1 MATFFTSRRKKK
13 RENQPLFSFLEKL
26 FVSLHKK
33 IKKRYAQ
40 KRHTCVYSLSL
51 FQIRSFSRERE
62 QVELNARWSGWKRRS
77 RLVLLRRCSR
87 WDFSFFFFPRL
98 RRENHRLFLPRAREK
113 CAARW
118 GWVCFIWWDAKI
130 RTGGCDCFCIVVN
143 VFVSDVMV
151 VSWCGGVLRTPTTR
165 RRTRDFGPKRKD
177 LFGTVCCANV
187 FCNKKRNKKQNTNLF
202 FSLLF
207 QKTTE
212 H

>member
-1 MATFFTSRRKKK
+1 MCI
-13 RENQPLFSFLEKL
+13 L
-26 FVSLHKK
+26 
-33 IKKRYAQ
+33 
-40 KRHTCVYSLSL
+40 SLSL
-51 FQIRSFSRERE
+51 FQNPFVFARTRIGWNERATE
-62 QVELNARWSGWKRRS
+62 
-77 RLVLLRRCSR
+77 RLKAPFAFGSSALLSLR
-87 WDFSFFFFPRL
+87 FFIFFFL
-98 RRENHRLFLPRAREK
+98 VCAEKTRLFLPYAREK
-113 CAARW
+113 FAARW
-118 GWVCFIWWDAKI
+118 VWVCFIWWDAKI

-187 FCNKKRNKKQNTNLF
+187 FCKKKRNKKQNTNLF